1 MLMVWLIAAFCMCAS
16 LLIFILYKDN
26 CAWSLW
32 RFVVISLL
40 YSSASYQIKM
50 TLFILFLSVGTKK
63 KLIGFSCFLCFFFPF
78 LYKHDCR
85 VVCWIYKY
93 IFFFQLEFRWIRF
106 SNCSGLA
113 CMARRKRKIWLV
125 MCDAWIYI
133 ILHRFK

>member
-93 IFFFQLEFRWIRF
+93 NFFFPTWIQVNQILKLLWI
-106 SNCSGLA
+106 SLHGKKEKKNMTCYVW
-113 CMARRKRKIWLV
+113 CMNLYNSA
-125 MCDAWIYI
+125 
-133 ILHRFK
+133 